1 MQRFLEKQ
9 GFTRCGVVYLKDKSE
24 RIGFEKQT

>member
-9 GFTRCGVVYLKDKSE
+9 GFNRCGVVYLKDKSE
-24 RIGFEKQT
+24 RIGFEKQI